1 LPDDLGARL
10 ASVIEGLDLD
20 RQLTQGWPVLW
31 PLLDLAVRYT
41 TDRERLAGWLL
52 DQIGRL
58 DDRDDSPLLQ
68 GEADEDSIRRLAE
81 RLVHWLH
88 QLALRHP
95 EDPDAELARLFEA
108 GIRRSRTFGAHLRP
122 MLTAM
127 LRHLPYSRH
136 RALRRTLLAAKAR
149 PAPAGQ
155 AASGAIR

>member
-1 LPDDLGARL
+1 M
-10 ASVIEGLDLD
+10 
-20 RQLTQGWPVLW
+20 
-31 PLLDLAVRYT
+31 
-41 TDRERLAGWLL
+41 
-52 DQIGRL
+52 
-58 DDRDDSPLLQ
+58 
-68 GEADEDSIRRLAE
+68 
-81 RLVHWLH
+81 VHWLH

-95 EDPDAELARLFEA
+95 EDPDAELARLLEA
-108 GIRRSRTFGAHLRP
+108 GIHRSRTFAAHLRP